1 MEKHVNPLIDSV
13 LNYISGFINY
23 LGGLI
28 SPYLPEAE
36 VAAYVAFAVYF
47 LIILGGGFLAILAR
61 NLIRAMLGLVLTF
74 LGVAGM
80 YLLLASPFLAFMQ
93 LLIYVGAVCVLIF
106 FAIMLTRNYSEGEE
120 SKLPS
125 ISALSY
131 GLLAFLAPLGIMIP
145 FVIMHGS
152 KITTK
157 VPDKSGTDIL
167 GEGLLKEYVLSFEL
181 ISIILLVAM
190 AGAVYLA
197 FRGFKPIKEDNPIKG
212 ENQ

>member
-1 MEKHVNPLIDSV
+1 MEKYTNSWIDSV

-28 SPYLPEAE
+28 SPYLPEAHW
-36 VAAYVAFAVYF
+36 AAYAAFALYT
-47 LIILGGGFLAILAR
+47 LIILGGGLLAIMAR

-125 ISALSY
+125 VSAFVY
-131 GLLAFLAPLGIMIP
+131 GLLSLLAPLGIIAP
-145 FVIMHGS
+145 FIIMHGAA
-152 KITTK
+152 IPTK
-157 VPDKSGTDIL
+157 VPEKTGTDIL
-167 GEGLLKEYVLSFEL
+167 GAGLLKEYVLPFEL

-197 FRGFKPIKEDNPIKG
+197 FRGFKPIKGDNHP
-212 ENQ
+212 